1 MRKGTFLRSLIVLT
15 TLTIVAGIEI
25 KYKHSSNMLI
35 VAFAYASLVLII
47 NRRVLKDVI

>member
-25 KYKHSSNMLI
+25 KFKHSGNMLI
-35 VAFAYASLVLII
+35 VAFAYVSLVLTI
-47 NRRVLKDVI
+47 NRKKIKEVI